1 MKEIR
6 LSQTVTNYVFFCE
19 DDFESEEEF
28 NEFVNKIKTDGEYLD
43 EVFYENVDRERYISE
58 SDIIIDQ
65 IKYVGGH
72 N

>member
-28 NEFVNKIKTDGEYLD
+28 NEFINKIKTDGEYLD
-43 EVFYENVDRERYISE
+43 EVFYENVDRERYTSE
-58 SDIIIDQ
+58 SDIIID
-65 IKYVGGH
+65 
-72 N
+72 

>member
-6 LSQTVTNYVFFCE
+6 LSQTITNYVFFCE

-43 EVFYENVDRERYISE
+43 EVFYENVDRERYTSE
-58 SDIIIDQ
+58 SDIIID
-65 IKYVGGH
+65 
-72 N
+72 

>member
-58 SDIIIDQ
+58 SDIIID
-65 IKYVGGH
+65 
-72 N
+72 